1 MGKLILVTGGARS
14 GKSSFAEKYAT
25 IHGRK
30 IAYVATAEIRDEEM
44 RYRIDLHKQ
53 RRPETWKTYEAPLD
67 PNQAIRQAAADGNDL
82 ILFDC
87 LTLYLSNLLCQPD
100 LPADLQQ
107 QHDHIQGKI
116 TELIRSI
123 KACNSTVVIVTNEV
137 GAGIV
142 PENALA
148 RQYRDLS
155 GLANQAIARE
165 AADVYLVACGLPLN
179 IKKLAQHLEA

>member
-14 GKSSFAEKYAT
+14 GKSSFAEKYAML
-25 IHGRK
+25 HGKK
-30 IAYVATAEIRDEEM
+30 IAYIATAEIRDEEM
-44 RYRIDLHKQ
+44 RYRIDLHRQ
-53 RRPETWKTYEAPLD
+53 RQPENWQTYEAPLA
-67 PNQAIRQAAADGNDL
+67 PERAIQQAVAAGNDL

-100 LPADLQQ
+100 LPADLEA
-107 QHDHIQGKI
+107 QHDHVLGKI
-116 TELIRSI
+116 TSLLRAI
-123 KACNSTVVIVTNEV
+123 AVCDSTVVIVTNEV

-155 GLANQAIARE
+155 GLANQAIARD

>member
-1 MGKLILVTGGARS
+1 MKLRWS
-14 GKSSFAEKYAT
+14 
-25 IHGRK
+25 HW
-30 IAYVATAEIRDEEM
+30 
-44 RYRIDLHKQ
+44 
-53 RRPETWKTYEAPLD
+53 RRRHYPSTLESL
-67 PNQAIRQAAADGNDL
+67 Q
-82 ILFDC
+82 DC
-87 LTLYLSNLLCQPD
+87 SEF